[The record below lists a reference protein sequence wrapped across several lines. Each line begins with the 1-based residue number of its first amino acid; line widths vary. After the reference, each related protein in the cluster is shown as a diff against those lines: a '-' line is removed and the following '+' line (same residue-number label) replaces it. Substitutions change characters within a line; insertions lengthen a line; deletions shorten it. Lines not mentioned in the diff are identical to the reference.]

1 MLPMESLTGR
11 VIVITGASSGFGE
24 LIAQRCVAAGARV
37 ALAARTAAKLDQLAA
52 SLGGPARAI
61 AVATDVGNPD
71 DVARLAQTTLD
82 HFGHVDVLVN
92 NAGFGVFDRLAEA
105 RLDDIRAMM
114 EVNVFGALACT
125 QAFLPHMR
133 ARRSGQI
140 VMMASMAGLVAAPN
154 MGGYTASK
162 HALVGLSR
170 TLMLE
175 LEGSGVRCAMICP
188 GVAETGFQHRAGAD
202 KYPRIARLSVCTAEQ
217 VADATVRAI
226 ARRTH
231 GEIVVPWYGRLLALI
246 SYPLPGATRAVMRLI
261 G

>member
-1 MLPMESLTGR
+1 MDALAGQ

-24 LIAQRCVAAGARV
+24 LIARRCVAAGARV
-37 ALAARTAAKLDQLAA
+37 ALAARTKTKLEHLAET
-52 SLGGPARAI
+52 LGGSTRAI
-61 AVATDVGNPD
+61 AIPADVSNPD

-105 RLDDIRAMM
+105 RLEDIRAMM

-125 QAFLPHMR
+125 RAFLPHML

-154 MGGYTASK
+154 MGGYTATK

-175 LEGSGVRCAMICP
+175 LEGTGVRCAMICP
-188 GVAETGFQHRAGAD
+188 GVAETGFQHRAGAE
-202 KYPRIARLSVCTAEQ
+202 KYPRIARLSTCTADQ
-217 VADATVRAI
+217 VADATLRAI

-231 GEIVVPWYGRLLALI
+231 GEIVIPWYGRLLALI

>member
-1 MLPMESLTGR
+1 MESLAGQ
-11 VIVITGASSGFGE
+11 VVVITGASGGFGE
-24 LIAQRCVAAGARV
+24 LIARRCVAAGANV
-37 ALAARTAAKLDQLAA
+37 TLAARTLAKLEHLAET
-52 SLGGPARAI
+52 LGGPTRAI
-61 AVATDVGNPD
+61 AVAADVGNPAD
-71 DVARLAQTTLD
+71 IARLAHTTLD
-82 HFGHVDVLVN
+82 HFGHVDVLIN
-92 NAGFGVFDRLAEA
+92 NAGFGIFDRLAEA
-105 RLDDIRAMM
+105 RMEDVRAMM

-125 QAFLPHMR
+125 QAFLPHML

-140 VMMASMAGLVAAPN
+140 VMMASMAGLVAASN
-154 MGGYTASK
+154 MGGYIATK

-188 GVAETGFQHRAGAD
+188 GVAETGFQHRAGAG
-202 KYPRIARLSVCTAEQ
+202 KYPRITRLTTCTAEQ

>member
-1 MLPMESLTGR
+1 M
-11 VIVITGASSGFGE
+11 
-24 LIAQRCVAAGARV
+24 
-37 ALAARTAAKLDQLAA
+37 
-52 SLGGPARAI
+52 
-61 AVATDVGNPD
+61 
-71 DVARLAQTTLD
+71 
-82 HFGHVDVLVN
+82 N
-92 NAGFGVFDRLAEA
+92 NAGFGVFDRIAEA
-105 RLDDIRAMM
+105 RLEDVRAMM

-125 QAFLPHMR
+125 QAFLPHML

-154 MGGYTASK
+154 MGGYTATK

-175 LEGSGVRCAMICP
+175 LEGSGVCCAMICP
-188 GVAETGFQHRAGAD
+188 GVAETGFQHRAGAA
-202 KYPRIARLSVCTAEQ
+202 KYPRIARLSTCTADQ
-217 VADATVRAI
+217 VADAALRAI

-231 GEIVVPWYGRLLALI
+231 GEIVIPWYGRLLALI

>member
-1 MLPMESLTGR
+1 MDALAGQ

-24 LIAQRCVAAGARV
+24 LIARRCAAAGARV
-37 ALAARTAAKLDQLAA
+37 ALAARTKAKLEHLAE
-52 SLGGPARAI
+52 SLGGATRAI
-61 AVATDVGNPD
+61 AIAADVSNPE
-71 DVARLAQTTLD
+71 DVTRLAHTTLD

-105 RLDDIRAMM
+105 RMEDIRAMM
-114 EVNVFGALACT
+114 EVNFFGALACT
-125 QAFLPHMR
+125 QAFLPHMI

-140 VMMASMAGLVAAPN
+140 VMMASIAGLVAAPN
-154 MGGYTASK
+154 MGGYTATK

-175 LEGSGVRCAMICP
+175 LEGTGVRCAMICP
-188 GVAETGFQHRAGAD
+188 GVAETGFQHRAGAE
-202 KYPRIARLSVCTAEQ
+202 KYPRIARLSTCTADQ
-217 VADATVRAI
+217 VADATLRAI
-226 ARRTH
+226 VRRTH
-231 GEIVVPWYGRLLALI
+231 GEIVIPWYGRLLALI